1 MEPIAVFEAERPRL
15 LGLAYRMTGSR
26 HDADDILQEAWLR
39 FEHGGAD
46 LRSPAAWLTTVVTR
60 LSIDRLRGIERERS
74 HYVGPWLPEPTSLER
89 TPDQIVDAANSLTL
103 AFLVVL
109 DRLSPLE
116 RAAFVLAEVFGEP
129 YTSIASTLGRSEP
142 ACRQLVHR
150 ARTRVRAAGES
161 TLRPLDEDLL
171 HRLVSALLA
180 DEPEALLS
188 LLSPDVV
195 LVSDG
200 GPQRR
205 AARRSVVGPARV
217 ARFLTN
223 ISRREPGAMVVEGD
237 VNFAACLFITGKDGL
252 IVVTG
257 GAQGDQIASLI
268 LMSNPGKVEGADL
281 PRVMK

>member
-1 MEPIAVFEAERPRL
+1 M
-15 LGLAYRMTGSR
+15 
-26 HDADDILQEAWLR
+26 
-39 FEHGGAD
+39 
-46 LRSPAAWLTTVVTR
+46 TR
-60 LSIDRLRGIERERS
+60 LSIDHLRRIERERS
-74 HYVGPWLPEPTSLER
+74 RYVGPWLPEPTSLER

-109 DRLSPLE
+109 DHLSPLE

-129 YTSIASTLGRSEP
+129 YASIASTLGRSEP

-150 ARTRVRAAGES
+150 ARTRVRNARQS
-161 TLRPLDEDLL
+161 TLRPLDDDLL

-180 DEPEALLS
+180 DEPEALLA

-205 AARRSVVGPARV
+205 AARRPVVGPDRV

-257 GAQGDQIASLI
+257 SAQGDRIASLT
-268 LMSNPGKVEGADL
+268 LMSNPDKVEGADV
-281 PRVMK
+281 PRAMK